1 MAGLDRIR
9 DQAFDA
15 RHWAGEPASQ
25 PNLALSEIQT
35 LSIALHTILDL
46 PDERI
51 TMPDGTRLAAR
62 IWRPDDTRADSAGPV
77 PAVLEFIPYRKGD
90 GTRPRDERMH
100 PWWAAHGY
108 ACLRVDLRG
117 SGDSEGILTDEY
129 TPQELQDACDIIA
142 WVAAQPWCSGR
153 VGMMGKSWGGFNCLQ
168 TAALRPPAL
177 KAVLSVCSTTD
188 RFADDVHFKGG
199 ALLGENIGWGAV
211 MLSYSSRP
219 ADPFYR
225 PDWRADWL
233 ARLEAEPFLAPRW
246 AAHQARDAY
255 WQHGSVC
262 QDWSAIQ
269 APVMIIGGWADNY
282 MNTVAALVEHLTV
295 PVKGIVGPW
304 GHQYPH
310 SAEPAPRIGFLH
322 EALRWWDRW
331 LKDAPN
337 GAESDPAYRVW
348 MQTSDP
354 PNAST
359 TYRPGVWVAEKAL
372 PTPRVNM
379 RELPLSAYGL
389 LGGAGGH
396 PQVVI
401 SSPQHLGLMAGEF
414 FPMGLAAEMPGD
426 QREDDALSVVFDT
439 APLDAP
445 LALLGAAK
453 LQLRLVSDQ
462 PKAMIIARLCDV
474 APDGSST
481 RIAHGILN
489 LCHRDSME
497 NPSDVPVGMAFD
509 ATLTL
514 DQCAYRLDAG
524 HRLRIA
530 LSTSYWPFVWP
541 SAITPQLTLLQ
552 GSLALPEHAGASG
565 DECGFAPAE
574 VPETQPMIRHGK
586 DSAARRIERDLI
598 TGQIALIVEDHA
610 APVTFAHGLR
620 AASGMIE
627 RWTIHPDDPLSARVD
642 IAWHQ
647 CLGRENLP
655 DGDWLIT
662 TSATVSMR
670 ATTDHLHMTAKLI
683 AHEGQREVFCRE
695 WDEKVPRC
703 WL

>member
-1 MAGLDRIR
+1 MNLPTATIR
-9 DQAFDA
+9 
-15 RHWAGEPASQ
+15 
-25 PNLALSEIQT
+25 
-35 LSIALHTILDL
+35 DL

-51 TMPDGTRLAAR
+51 AMPDGAQLAAR
-62 IWRPDDTRADSAGPV
+62 IWRPDGGEPV
-77 PAVLEFIPYRKGD
+77 PAILEFIPYRKGD
-90 GTRPRDERMH
+90 GTLQRDERMH

-117 SGDSEGILTDEY
+117 SGDSEGLLTDEY

-142 WVAAQPWCSGR
+142 WAAAQPWCSGR

-177 KAVLSVCSTTD
+177 KAVLSVCATTD

-219 ADPFYR
+219 ADPANR
-225 PDWRADWL
+225 ADWRADWL

-246 AAHQARDAY
+246 AAHQTRDDY
-255 WQHGSVC
+255 WKHGSVG

-310 SAEPAPRIGFLH
+310 SAEPAPRIGFLQ

-337 GAESDPAYRVW
+337 GAEGDPAYRVW
-348 MQTSDP
+348 MQTAAP
-354 PNAST
+354 PDASASH
-359 TYRPGVWVAEKAL
+359 RPGFWVAEAIL
-372 PTPRVNM
+372 PTPRVSTLD
-379 RELPLSAYGL
+379 LPLSPGGL
-389 LGGAGGH
+389 LGGTGGSLKT
-396 PQVVI
+396 VI

-426 QREDDALSVVFDT
+426 QRDDDALSVVFDT
-439 APLDAP
+439 APLQAP
-445 LALLGAAK
+445 LSLLGAAQ
-453 LQLRLVSDQ
+453 LRLRLVSDQ
-462 PKAMIIARLCDV
+462 PRAMVIARLCDV
-474 APDGSST
+474 APDGAST

-497 NPSDVPVGMAFD
+497 NPSDVPVGTPFD
-509 ATLTL
+509 AVVIL

-541 SAITPQLTLLQ
+541 SAIAPRLTLLQ
-552 GSLALPEHAGASG
+552 GNLALPEHHGGIAN
-565 DECGFAPAE
+565 ECQFPPPE
-574 VPETQPMIRHGK
+574 VPATRPVTRYAPDI
-586 DSAARRIERDLI
+586 ATRRTERDLI
-598 TGQIALIVEDHA
+598 SGQVTLVVEDHA
-610 APVTFAHGLR
+610 GAVTFAHGLT
-620 AASGMIE
+620 AASGMTE
-627 RWTIHPDDPLSARVD
+627 RWTIHPDDPLSACVD
-642 IAWHQ
+642 IGWHQ
-647 CLGRENLP
+647 SLSREILP
-655 DGDWLIT
+655 QGAWQIT
-662 TSATVSMR
+662 TAAKVKMTATN
-670 ATTDHLHMTAKLI
+670 AHLHMTAELV
-683 AHEGQREVFCRE
+683 AHEGQREVFRRT
-695 WDEKVPRC
+695 WDETVPRL